1 MTFRLWPFNESRST
15 RQEEQQVKDR
25 RWQGGGGVI
34 SCRLDRG
41 GELIQAWQGVI
52 QHRLGRGVVQYR
64 LGVGVLRYR
73 TGKGVIKLRLGR
85 GVIRYK
91 PLQGSDQI

>member
-1 MTFRLWPFNESRST
+1 MSHDRLARKNNRLKIGVG
-15 RQEEQQVKDR
+15 R
-25 RWQGGGGVI
+25 GGGVI